1 MNTIGPFLIFGSFLA
16 YASNGISVLNGMATY
31 FIRFHNITLWPDP
44 IQTKLPMTHRSK
56 QNKPKKIWERDREHD
71 LRISISASH
80 CWSFRAPST
89 LPPLKSY
96 TSFISLQPRNLQSFS
111 KYKLKMDEPNRIRL
125 LCSTD

>member
-1 MNTIGPFLIFGSFLA
+1 MNTIGHFLTFVSFFA
-16 YASNGISVLNGMATY
+16 YVSNGISVLNGVAPY
-31 FIRFHNITLWPDP
+31 FIRLHNVTLWPDP
-44 IQTKLPMTHRSK
+44 IQTKLPMTPRSK

-89 LPPLKSY
+89 LPPLKSC
-96 TSFISLQPRNLQSFS
+96 TSFTSLHPRNLQSFS
-111 KYKLKMDEPNRIRL
+111 KCKLKMDELNRIRL